1 LSKREGGW
9 EGIFLPTGFDHTPD
23 FTPAKEVLTPAKKA
37 SAPAKVVLTP
47 AKVVLTPA
55 KVVLTPAKEL
65 LIYLLVILFQ
75 VKAKPFSALE

>member
-1 LSKREGGW
+1 MSKREGGW

-55 KVVLTPAKEL
+55 KEL

>member
-55 KVVLTPAKEL
+55 KEL